1 MTRSAALI
9 IPAAG
14 LGTRMGQRKALMPLD
29 DRPIIVH
36 TLERFLPL
44 AERLGAVVVV
54 AHPDDIDQAERVLEP
69 LGGGFGSLA
78 VVPGGAR
85 RQDSVRAGLEAAPPD
100 LELVAIHDAVR
111 PFVSPSTVAAALET
125 AAQVGA
131 AIVAA
136 PMKPTVK
143 RVEEGRVVA
152 TLDRQRLWCAQ
163 TPQVFRRHLL
173 LAAWQAAERDGLEVT
188 DDAQLLEHIGHPVAV
203 VPGSDLNIKITTP
216 EDLALA
222 RAILAA
228 GLLPDR

>member
-1 MTRSAALI
+1 
-9 IPAAG
+9 
-14 LGTRMGQRKALMPLD
+14 MGQRKALMPLD

-54 AHPDDIDQAERVLEP
+54 AHPDDIDQAEGVLEP
-69 LGGGFGSLA
+69 FGKDFGSLA

-143 RVEEGRVVA
+143 RVEESRVVA

>member
-69 LGGGFGSLA
+69 LGGGFDSLA

-143 RVEEGRVVA
+143 RVEESRVVA

-163 TPQVFRRHLL
+163 TPQVFRRDLL